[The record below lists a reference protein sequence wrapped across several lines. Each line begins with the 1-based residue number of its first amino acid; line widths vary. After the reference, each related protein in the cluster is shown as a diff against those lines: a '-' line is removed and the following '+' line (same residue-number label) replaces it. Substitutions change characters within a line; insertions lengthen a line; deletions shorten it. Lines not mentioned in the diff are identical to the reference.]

1 MRFLCIS
8 PLFDA
13 GRRPRRTAEPE
24 ARDVDAP
31 RPDTSRTPRRAGE
44 GKGGH
49 RPGPEPRAAAKAAS
63 MARTHPLR
71 CLSTLAGIMIA
82 LSPFFAAPTRAA
94 EWHLF
99 KPIKT
104 DLQPANTAVEAI
116 WRDQISTATEDAKKR
131 GHIFYHGKKISLSE
145 GQQAPATFAEST
157 FSVAGKTYIVSSMLT
172 RRCDNGANSSSAG
185 LEPSRCEMR
194 LTTGEAP
201 DAQTVKLA
209 DNACIVWP
217 DLADDPSKQFTRV
230 RFDGKTM
237 EMETYIGGKPVT
249 ACFLTIKF

>member
-1 MRFLCIS
+1 MTNS

-13 GRRPRRTAEPE
+13 PQAVELSSPE
-24 ARDVDAP
+24 ARGDAP
-31 RPDTSRTPRRAGE
+31 RPDTTRRPRRAAGSHPQGRNKVE
-44 GKGGH
+44 DGR
-49 RPGPEPRAAAKAAS
+49 RP
-63 MARTHPLR
+63 L
-71 CLSTLAGIMIA
+71 TLASTVAFAILA
-82 LSPFFAAPTRAA
+82 LSPFFAAPAGAA

-99 KPIKT
+99 KTVKT

-116 WRDQISTATEDAKKR
+116 WRDQISTATEDAKKL

-157 FSVAGKTYIVSSMLT
+157 FSVAGRTYIVSAMLT

-185 LEPSRCEMR
+185 FEPSRCEMR

-201 DAQTVKLA
+201 TAQTVKLA

-237 EMETYIGGKPVT
+237 ELETYVEGKPVT
-249 ACFLTIKF
+249 ACSLTIKF